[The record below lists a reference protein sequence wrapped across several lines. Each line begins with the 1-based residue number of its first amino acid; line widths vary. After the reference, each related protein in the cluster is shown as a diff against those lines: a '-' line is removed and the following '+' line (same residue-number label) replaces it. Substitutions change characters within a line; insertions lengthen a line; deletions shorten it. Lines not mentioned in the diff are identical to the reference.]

1 MKSLNFV
8 IDIIII
14 LNFSFQNKKISY
26 KMTKLLLY
34 LFYLLRILIIDWFS
48 IHIETW
54 LIETKRKLN

>member
-34 LFYLLRILIIDWFS
+34 LFYLLRILIID
-48 IHIETW
+48 
-54 LIETKRKLN
+54 